1 MKRFFVM
8 LAFLLPMVCVFT
20 GCSDDD
26 DPTKTELTAEDLELM
41 QGTWNVTSVKGI
53 SLPGDIRVIVSK
65 NRIELQMR
73 EQGGEYEEMESYTF
87 KQEGVRLALTNVYS
101 KELEAYATVKS
112 LSAKKATL
120 EVENFEYGTYTM
132 HLSK

>member
-87 KQEGVRLALTNVYS
+87 KQEGVRLALTNVY
-101 KELEAYATVKS
+101 EDVI
-112 LSAKKATL
+112 
-120 EVENFEYGTYTM
+120 
-132 HLSK
+132 